1 MTPRRVMMGEQ
12 GVRRV
17 PSPTSFGRV
26 FPASA
31 RGGPLRRSRKY
42 LRLVLP
48 NPNTSLS
55 FWFLGKDAILIG
67 ANLTGANLAY
77 ADLTSAHLAITDLS
91 GAFLAGANL
100 TGVVWSHTIC
110 PDGTNSDNNGF
121 TCCGHLNGAVP
132 LTGCNQRLL
141 VLPNPSPFLFS
152 RLLC

>member
-1 MTPRRVMMGEQ
+1 M
-12 GVRRV
+12 
-17 PSPTSFGRV
+17 
-26 FPASA
+26 
-31 RGGPLRRSRKY
+31 
-42 LRLVLP
+42 
-48 NPNTSLS
+48 S

-77 ADLTSAHLAITDLS
+77 ADLTSAHLAITELS

-132 LTGCNQRLL
+132 AACSAADS
-141 VLPNPSPFLFS
+141 PPSPPGGSCTSDEFMCDDGQCIPNQYVCEGFPDCADAS
-152 RLLC
+152 DESFETCWF